1 MASVTD
7 FKNSVKWVKR
17 MEEFFKQ
24 TDMNKNNYLSI
35 ENFELW
41 VNNIAKQV
49 QPDPELVDRLYAVVR
64 EFWGECGM
72 TPGVKLSKDEFIHRM
87 AEFAVA
93 EHGRIKRGEEPL
105 LYKLDDVFYD
115 AADTNH
121 DGFLSL
127 EEYEKVQMACN
138 FDAGT
143 ARTAFGVIDKNN
155 DGKLS
160 RDELN
165 ESDFNFWFTV
175 DDAQSTGMFGAK
187 FE

>member
-1 MASVTD
+1 MASA
-7 FKNSVKWVKR
+7 FKNSEKWVKR

-24 TDMNKNNYLSI
+24 TDLNNDNYLSI

-41 VNNIAKQV
+41 VNNIAKEV
-49 QPDPELVDRLYAVVR
+49 QPDPSLVDRLHEVVR
-64 EFWGECGM
+64 EFWGECGLK
-72 TPGVKLSKDEFIHRM
+72 PGIKLAKNEFIDKM
-87 AEFAVA
+87 AEFAVVENA
-93 EHGRIKRGEEPL
+93 RRDRGEDPL
-105 LYKLDDVFYD
+105 LYKLDDIFYD
-115 AADTNH
+115 AADTNR
-121 DGFLSL
+121 DGFLSM

-143 ARTAFGVIDKNN
+143 ARMAFAIIDKNH

-175 DDAQSTGMFGAK
+175 DDAESSGMFGAK

>member
-1 MASVTD
+1 MASVTA
-7 FKNSVKWVKR
+7 FKNSTKWVKR

-24 TDMNKNNYLSI
+24 TDTNKNNYLSI
-35 ENFELW
+35 EDFEVW
-41 VNNIAKQV
+41 VENIAKEV
-49 QPDPELVDRLYAVVR
+49 QPDPQLVDRLYEVVR

-72 TPGVKLSKDEFIHRM
+72 KPGVKLNQNEFIDKM

-93 EHGRIKRGEEPL
+93 EHARIKRGEQPL

-115 AADTNH
+115 AADTNR
-121 DGFLSL
+121 DGFLQMD
-127 EEYEKVQMACN
+127 EYEKVQMAVG
-138 FDAGT
+138 FDSGT
-143 ARTAFGVIDKNN
+143 AKTAFAIIDKNH